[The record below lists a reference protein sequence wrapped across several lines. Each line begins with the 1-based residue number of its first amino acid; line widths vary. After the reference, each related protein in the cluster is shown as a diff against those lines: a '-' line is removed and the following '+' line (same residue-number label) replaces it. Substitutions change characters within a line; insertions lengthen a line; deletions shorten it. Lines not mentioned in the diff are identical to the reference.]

1 MNLDVEVPNCVLGR
15 GSSQPVYTCGKC
27 MLDLYVDCVY
37 SPQSINS
44 TLGGIY
50 IKNNYIM
57 IIKNNELIKYTRER
71 NLFALAVLWF
81 VLLLTCT
88 QVQC

>member
-1 MNLDVEVPNCVLGR
+1 MNLDVEVPNCVLGAWNESA
-15 GSSQPVYTCGKC
+15 GIHVWQVYVGFICGFC
-27 MLDLYVDCVY
+27 LFT
-37 SPQSINS
+37 PRA
-44 TLGGIY
+44 LGGIY

-57 IIKNNELIKYTRER
+57 IIKNNELMKYTRER
-71 NLFALAVLWF
+71 NLFALAVLCF